1 MRRPIPRLHVLTP
14 PELRRGAVA
23 AAEAVVRDRIALQV
37 RVKGHDDREVLDH
50 ARTLAAVAHRGGASC
65 LVNDRVD
72 LALAAGADGVH
83 LGAGDLPVADARR
96 IADACAPAGE
106 PSALVGGTARDPE
119 TARRLVGAGADYLG
133 VGPCFATT
141 SKAGLPPP
149 GGPARVEAVARAV
162 DVPVIAIGGVTLD
175 HVPALVDAGA
185 HGVAVI
191 GAVWSAPDP
200 TAAVAALWA
209 ALEGRP

>member
-14 PELRRGAVA
+14 PELAPGSVA
-23 AAEAVVRDRIALQV
+23 AIEAVMREGVAVQV

-50 ARTLAAVAHRGGASC
+50 ARALVAITHRGGASC

-96 IADACAPAGE
+96 IADACAAAGGPAV
-106 PSALVGGTARDPE
+106 LVGGTARDPE
-119 TARRLVGAGADYLG
+119 TARRLVDAGADYLG
-133 VGPCFATT
+133 VGPCFTTT
-141 SKAGLPPP
+141 SKAGLPAP
-149 GGPARVEAVARAV
+149 GGAARVEAVARAV
-162 DVPVIAIGGVTLD
+162 DVPVIAIGGVTVD
-175 HVPALVDAGA
+175 HLPALLDAGA

>member
-1 MRRPIPRLHVLTP
+1 MA
-14 PELRRGAVA
+14 AV
-23 AAEAVVRDRIALQV
+23 EAVVREGVAVQV
-37 RVKGHDDREVLDH
+37 RVKGHGDREVLDH
-50 ARTLAAVAHRGGASC
+50 AAALVAVAHRGGAMC

-96 IADACAPAGE
+96 IADACAAPREPA
-106 PSALVGGTARDPE
+106 ALVGGTARDPE
-119 TARRLVGAGADYLG
+119 TARRLVDAGADYLG

-141 SKAGLPPP
+141 SKAGLPAP
-149 GGPARVEAVARAV
+149 GGPARVEAVAGAV
-162 DVPVIAIGGVTLD
+162 DVPVIAIGGVTVD
-175 HVPALVDAGA
+175 HVPALLDAGA

-200 TAAVAALWA
+200 TAAVTALWA
-209 ALEGRP
+209 ALKGRP